1 MIEKIKLF
9 LPCKSAEYIGQ
20 KGKQGGPKI
29 QEKILQNR
37 SQKNDATEQVI
48 LQNSLW
54 NPTAGTGE
62 LHHPLYRHQLLCLQ
76 KSRSQAPHRLR
87 PNTLAEGEST
97 IHYETIQSKTP
108 IQQIKKLEMVRGA
121 MAKTNTEYY

>member
-1 MIEKIKLF
+1 MIEKNQIILT
-9 LPCKSAEYIGQ
+9 LQ
-20 KGKQGGPKI
+20 KCRIHRAKGETGGPKI
-29 QEKILQNR
+29 QEKIPQNR

-62 LHHPLYRHQLLCLQ
+62 LYHPLYQHQLLCLQ
-76 KSRSQAPHRLR
+76 KSCSQAPRRLI

-108 IQQIKKLEMVRGA
+108 LQQTK
-121 MAKTNTEYY
+121 N